1 MIIKKWNST
10 GGQNGD
16 GAWEALYPATKL
28 TGIFASDGTTRIFD
42 SSNKLKPDY
51 LPDFAF
57 GGLRFRSAL
66 QASDVNSATKIANEL
81 FNAITALAADAS
93 GALEPSALQGVYFI
107 ASESITVGDFNTTT
121 LSEVLNASN
130 KRFTWSAHSPG
141 EEGSTPSSSLVLEA
155 GDWLVIKSATGDGSS
170 STPYTIVFSQV
181 NNTYQA
187 ATATTAGVVKLGS
200 GDSQSQA
207 PVAVSSTESRT
218 YAVQQ
223 YNDGTH
229 NKLVVNVP
237 WVDTNTTY
245 SQATNSALGLLKV
258 SATANTQ
265 SLQSVS
271 TESTRQYAVQL
282 DSSGVASV
290 NVPWVDTNTTYSAA
304 SDTSLGLIKVSGTAN
319 SQTLSSV
326 TTQAGRQYAVQTD
339 TNGIASVNVPW
350 TDTNT
355 TYTAG
360 AGLTLDS
367 TEFRSTYP
375 LYVGTSE
382 PTIATEDEVDNAIW
396 FDL

>member
-28 TGIFASDGTTRIFD
+28 TGIYASDGTTKIFD
-42 SSNKLKPDY
+42 SSAKLKPDY

-66 QASDVNSATKIANEL
+66 QATDVNNAQKIANEL

-107 ASESITVGDFNTTT
+107 ASESITVGDFGTTT
-121 LSEVLNASN
+121 LSNVLNSSN

-141 EEGSTPSSSLVLEA
+141 EEDSTPSSSLVLEA

-170 STPYTIVFSQV
+170 SNPYTIVFSQV

-187 ATATTAGVVKLGS
+187 ATDTTAGIVKLGS
-200 GDSQSQA
+200 GTAQSEA
-207 PVAVSSTESRT
+207 PETVTDTENRT

-237 WVDTNTTY
+237 WVDNNTTY
-245 SQATNSALGLLKV
+245 STATSSALGLIKLGSDTQQSEAAQTVSNTENRSYAIQLNSSSQAVVNVPWENTEYSSATSTTSGLVKV
-258 SATANTQ
+258 SATANSQTHQ
-265 SLQSVS
+265 TVS
-271 TESTRQYAVQL
+271 TESNRQYVVQL
-282 DSSGVASV
+282 NASGVASV
-290 NVPWVDTNTTYSAA
+290 NVPWVNTE
-304 SDTSLGLIKVSGTAN
+304 
-319 SQTLSSV
+319 
-326 TTQAGRQYAVQTD
+326 
-339 TNGIASVNVPW
+339 
-350 TDTNT
+350 
-355 TYTAG
+355 YTAG
-360 AGLTLDS
+360 EGMHLDS
-367 TEFRSTYP
+367 TEFRMKYP
-375 LYVGTSE
+375 LYVGDE
-382 PTIATEDEVDNAIW
+382 PTVAETDEVDDAIW
-396 FDL
+396 FDC